1 MDKMSFSGRGTLN
14 AGTYGEISFSGSGRI
29 NGDIVCE
36 ELDACGAVS
45 SSGSVDCSG
54 PVSCS
59 GSFHCQGSL
68 KARVFDGSGSTRIDG
83 DAEIIENCDC
93 SGSIHVGGSFT
104 GGKLDC
110 SGSVQVGG
118 SINRGSVDSSGSLKV
133 GHDLKGT
140 SVDTSGRIEI
150 GGDCEVESFES
161 SGMVNIKGLLNADR
175 IEIRLGGRDSNIREV
190 GGDHITVRR
199 SEANTFLGLFR
210 SSPGSGMLVVDSIEG
225 DDITL
230 ENTRAKIV
238 RGSKINIGSGC
249 EIDLV
254 EYSDTC
260 MVDANSKVGKR
271 NKL

>member
-1 MDKMSFSGRGTLN
+1 MEKMSFSGRGTLN
-14 AGTYGEISFSGSGRI
+14 AGTYGEISFSGSGKI

-83 DAEIIENCDC
+83 DAEINENCDC
-93 SGSIHVGGSFT
+93 SGSFHVGGNFT

-118 SINRGSVDSSGSLKV
+118 NINRGSVDSSGSLKV

-199 SEANTFLGLFR
+199 SEASTFLGLFR

-260 MVDANSKVGKR
+260 VVDANSKVGER

>member
-1 MDKMSFSGRGTLN
+1 MEKMSFSGRGTLN
-14 AGTYGEISFSGSGRI
+14 AGTYGEISFSGAGKI
-29 NGDIVCE
+29 TGDIVCE

-45 SSGSVDCSG
+45 SSGSVACSG

-59 GSFHCQGSL
+59 GSFHCQGNL
-68 KARVFDGSGSTRIDG
+68 KARVFDGSGSARIDG
-83 DAEIIENCDC
+83 DVEIGETFDC
-93 SGSIHVGGSFT
+93 SGSTHVGGNFD
-104 GGKLDC
+104 GGQLDC

-118 SINRGSVDSSGSLKV
+118 SISRGSVDSSGSLKV

-140 SVDTSGRIEI
+140 SVDASGRIEI

-161 SGMVNIKGLLNADR
+161 SGMVNIDGLLNADR
-175 IEIRLGGRDSNIREV
+175 IEIRLGGRDSKIREV
-190 GGDHITVRR
+190 GGDHINIRR
-199 SEANTFLGLFR
+199 SESSTFFGLFR
-210 SSPGSGMLVVDSIEG
+210 SNVGNGMLVTDSIEG

-260 MVDANSKVGKR
+260 VVDTNAKVGER